1 MISFPSVLP
10 FDNAQR
16 LMHDKCMA
24 TKTISLEIDAYD
36 RLKHF
41 KRTPRESFS
50 QVVRRAVW
58 SDSPPTAADILADL
72 RTRMKHPESLPD
84 EAALDAIDQAQ
95 DDPRRSPSKW
105 ES

>member
-1 MISFPSVLP
+1 
-10 FDNAQR
+10 
-16 LMHDKCMA
+16 MHDLCMA

-36 RLKHF
+36 RLKRF

-58 SDSPPTAADILADL
+58 PDSPPTAADILADL
-72 RTRMKHPESLPD
+72 QVRMEHPESLPD
-84 EAALDAIDQAQ
+84 EAALDALDKAQ
-95 DDPRRSPSKW
+95 GEPRRSPSKW